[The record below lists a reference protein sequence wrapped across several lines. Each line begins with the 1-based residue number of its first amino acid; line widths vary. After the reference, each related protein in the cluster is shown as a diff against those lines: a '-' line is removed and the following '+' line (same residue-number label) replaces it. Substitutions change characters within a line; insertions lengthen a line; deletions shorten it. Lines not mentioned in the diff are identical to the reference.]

1 MRGVAAA
8 AKRLSR
14 LALDHR
20 YGFLLLVMVAA
31 AGLTGLAC
39 VWFMWGFDGV
49 LTHRIGGHWRWL
61 ATPALFVLSVE
72 LIRRFAPCAA
82 GPGIPQAIFAARHL
96 SPETEKR
103 LAPLTSITTMAVK
116 ILALYLG
123 LWAGASTG
131 REGPTVHVATCV
143 FIGLILL
150 VRRLSGIK
158 IDLRSAVVA
167 GGAAGL
173 AAAFNTP
180 LAGVTFAIEELAG
193 DYFGSMKDYVIMAI
207 IFAAITAKA
216 LTGEYTYFGRLA
228 EPAAIPLTAILLIG
242 ALGGLLGAFFSTAL
256 IEGQKALAK
265 HHRAHRYAVPAL
277 MALGLLVVARF
288 SAADVLGPG
297 NAAAQTLVRGDFAPW
312 AWAYPV
318 EKLAAT
324 LCTFW
329 SGIAGGIFAP
339 CLAVGAAL
347 GADVAQWMSIPIASC
362 ALVGMAA
369 FLSGTIQA
377 PITAFVIIFEMT
389 GHHQMLLPVMLG
401 SLLGFMVAKLTGASH
416 LYQALCVNYNSLLG
430 DIEERSETPAIS

>member
-1 MRGVAAA
+1 MRDA
-8 AKRLSR
+8 AKKFSR

-20 YGFLLLVMVAA
+20 YGFILLVMVAA

-39 VWFMWGFDGV
+39 VWFMWGFEGV
-49 LTHRIGGHWRWL
+49 LDHRIAGRWRWL
-61 ATPALFVLSVE
+61 ATPALFVFSVE
-72 LIRRFAPCAA
+72 MIRRLAPCAA
-82 GPGIPQAIFAARHL
+82 GPGIPQAIFAARHV
-96 SPETEKR
+96 TEQNEKK
-103 LAPLTSITTMAVK
+103 LAPLTSLTTMAVK
-116 ILALYLG
+116 IAALYLG

-143 FIGLILL
+143 FISIILL
-150 VRRLSGIK
+150 VRRLSGVR
-158 IDLRSAVVA
+158 IDMRSAIVA

-193 DYFGSMKDYVIMAI
+193 DYFGNMKDYVIMAI
-207 IFAAITAKA
+207 IIAAITAKA

-228 EPAAIPLTAILLIG
+228 EPAAIPLTAIFLIG
-242 ALGGLLGAFFSTAL
+242 ALGGLLGAVFSTAL
-256 IEGQKALAK
+256 IKGGAYFGRL
-265 HHRAHRYAVPAL
+265 RAVHRYTVPASL
-277 MALGLLVVARF
+277 ALGLLVVAKF
-288 SAADVLGPG
+288 SSADMLGPG
-297 NAAAQTLVRGDFAPW
+297 NGAAQVLVRGEFGAW
-312 AWAYPV
+312 AWAYPF
-318 EKLAAT
+318 EKIAAT

-329 SGIAGGIFAP
+329 SGMAGGIFAP
-339 CLAVGAAL
+339 CLSVGAAL
-347 GADVAQWMSIPIASC
+347 GADVARWMTIPVASC

-401 SLLGFMVAKLTGASH
+401 SLLGFMVARLTGAAH

-430 DIEERSETPAIS
+430 NALESPAIS